1 MDGGWGVQGQEFT
14 ASGDTA
20 GGRFFK
26 RNTFSGVVADDM
38 PTNGGDD
45 GENGRA
51 LQDGNIC
58 RVVGTREFG
67 TTEHLVHL

>member
-1 MDGGWGVQGQEFT
+1 
-14 ASGDTA
+14 
-20 GGRFFK
+20 
-26 RNTFSGVVADDM
+26 M

-51 LQDGNIC
+51 LQDWNIC
-58 RVVGTREFG
+58 RVVGTQEFG